1 MPALYGITSNANV
14 SVSNTTGLYIGSG
27 NVTILNS
34 AGTLLNLL
42 SNAGTVGFYSTNSGT
57 QVAASVDPSG
67 VTAGTYGNASL
78 VPVITVGADGRITSV
93 STVAPTVSTYGN
105 ANVAVYLASN
115 TDPTISNLNAN
126 TQQQQLQINTIS
138 ANVGAFETYA
148 NIYFANLQANSN
160 TYSNANVQSYLPIY
174 TRSLPNL
181 SSLNTVGNITAS
193 TGTGY
198 FVGDGRYLVNLPTQA
213 GTYSN
218 ANVASYLPTYS
229 GNFGNL
235 SSTIQIFGSGVP
247 TYGASITVGAFSQAN
262 INLGG
267 SGLYASNVTI
277 YKTDTTSFQGNTY
290 ILNYLPGG
298 INAPTATGGYL
309 TVSNTATV
317 GNIVTTNGIFWSNG
331 AVYSPT
337 NTYGNTQ
344 VTALLA
350 SGTIAVNGTSIFST
364 GTLITGSS
372 NNTIFNA
379 VQPTG
384 ALAAPYGGVGIGL
397 DLYVRGNIL
406 NLGTANIGNITTVSG
421 VFWSNGQPYSSGSG
435 TYGNANVAAYLPTYS
450 GNLSPGN
457 VLTNNYLYAN
467 GTSIFT
473 GITSN
478 AASLQTQIN
487 STNANVTAANLTIAN
502 LSANVGAFETYA
514 NIYFANLQANS
525 NTYSNANVASY
536 LPVYNG
542 NLEVANVNISQFA
555 TFATITTP
563 TYLKGQVWYDTV
575 QDSLAYYNSI
585 TNNEINIGQELQFNV
600 NNGTGSTINQG
611 VPVYLTGG
619 SVGTTPNVAPAQANT
634 ISTSQVAGVANQN
647 IPAGTIGSVVTIG
660 LVANV
665 SMGSFSVGDTLYL
678 SPYSAGQIQ
687 NTQPPT
693 GFVVKIGTVI
703 YNNSPNGIFLVNK
716 TIPATN
722 QSFGNLT
729 VTGNITTGNISST
742 NGYYWANGVSYASTV
757 SGTYSNAN
765 VASYLPTYSGNF
777 GNVSSTINITGGSGS
792 LQVGGTT
799 GFSNVTIGGTGSY
812 AGNVVVYGTDINDF
826 GNVYVLNRSPSFG
839 STPGTTGGY
848 LTVSNTATVNALVTT
863 TGVFWGN
870 GSAYQPGGGGSY
882 GNLQVAQ
889 FLPIST
895 DNFGGNLV
903 NTLASNANIR
913 ITTLGANAVI
923 DAHSTTTG
931 LSLPTGANS
940 QRPYL
945 PWAGTIRYNTDIY
958 APEYWSGNAW
968 VAFGSNVVVPTTTI
982 TTRYLIVAGGGGG
995 GRGGA
1000 AGGGAGGLLTGNVII
1015 TLDGTAYSIVIG
1027 AGGLAN
1033 PGTGSPPCVNSGFNG
1048 ANSTALGLTAIGG
1061 GGGGPNYNQAGGVV
1075 GYGGSGGGG
1084 GEGSTLGGSG
1094 TAGQGNNGGRGGYT
1108 TSPYYAGGGGGGA
1121 GVVGAAGNPYCNG
1134 SGGNGLAVDIT
1145 GTSTYYAGGGGGST
1159 YQNGVISSG
1168 GLGGGG
1174 AGSDNSYNGGQ
1185 GTAGGANT
1193 GGGGGASN
1201 GPAGGYGGSGVAIF
1215 NYKSATQKMSG
1226 GTVTTYGS
1234 GACTHYVHTFT
1245 GSGTLTASYTAPVTY
1260 TASYLIVAGGG
1271 GSGRAG
1277 AGGGGAGGLLSSTA
1291 TLTPGTTYTIVVGA
1305 GGSAGTAFSSPGN
1318 HGGSGYCSTALGLT
1332 AIGGGGGGGS
1342 SNVNGFSGGSGGG
1355 GAANNA
1361 AYGCGGSGTS
1371 GQGTSGGIAYPI
1383 GSPYPG
1389 AGGGG
1394 AGVAGTSTSGSTP
1407 GGGGNGLQISITGTA
1422 TYYAGGGGGAA
1433 AGSSGTG
1440 GTGGA
1445 GGGGNGINGNASC
1458 GIAGTANTG
1467 GGGGSGWNGCIG
1479 GAAGGS
1485 GVVILSVPTANYSGT
1500 TSGSPTIS
1508 TSGSNTIITFTASGS
1523 YTA

>member
-1 MPALYGITSNANV
+1 MPGLYGYSSNANV
-14 SVSNTTGLYIGSG
+14 SVGNTTGLYQQPAG
-27 NVTILNS
+27 NVSIFNS
-34 AGTLLNLL
+34 AQTLYSLL
-42 SNAGTVGFYSTNSGT
+42 GNSASVGFYLNSTNTTVFST
-57 QVAASVDPSG
+57 VLNSG
-67 VTAGTYGNASL
+67 VTAGTYGNTSL

-93 STVAPTVSTYGN
+93 TTVAPTVSTYGN

-160 TYSNANVQSYLPIY
+160 TYSNANVFSYMPIY

-181 SSLNTVGNITAS
+181 SSLNTAGNITAN
-193 TGTGY
+193 TGSGY

-218 ANVASYLPTYS
+218 ANVASYLPVYT
-229 GNFGNL
+229 GNFGNT
-235 SSTIQIFGSGVP
+235 SSTIQILGSGVP
-247 TYGASITVGAFSQAN
+247 TYGASITVGAFNQAN

-350 SGTIAVNGTSIFST
+350 SGTIAVNGTSILST
-364 GTLITGSS
+364 GSLITSS
-372 NNTIFNA
+372 SSNTIFNA

-384 ALAAPYGGVGIGL
+384 ALGVPYGGVGIGL

-478 AASLQTQIN
+478 AASQQTQIN
-487 STNANVTAANLTIAN
+487 AINANVTAANLTIST
-502 LSANVGAFETYA
+502 LQANVGAFETYA

-536 LPVYNG
+536 LPVY
-542 NLEVANVNISQFA
+542 
-555 TFATITTP
+555 
-563 TYLKGQVWYDTV
+563 
-575 QDSLAYYNSI
+575 
-585 TNNEINIGQELQFNV
+585 
-600 NNGTGSTINQG
+600 
-611 VPVYLTGG
+611 
-619 SVGTTPNVAPAQANT
+619 
-634 ISTSQVAGVANQN
+634 
-647 IPAGTIGSVVTIG
+647 
-660 LVANV
+660 
-665 SMGSFSVGDTLYL
+665 
-678 SPYSAGQIQ
+678 
-687 NTQPPT
+687 
-693 GFVVKIGTVI
+693 
-703 YNNSPNGIFLVNK
+703 
-716 TIPATN
+716 
-722 QSFGNLT
+722 
-729 VTGNITTGNISST
+729 
-742 NGYYWANGVSYASTV
+742 
-757 SGTYSNAN
+757 SGHI
-765 VASYLPTYSGNF
+765 
-777 GNVSSTINITGGSGS
+777 GNVSSTINITGGAGT

-812 AGNVVVYGTDINDF
+812 AGNVVVFGTDINDF

-839 STPGTTGGY
+839 SSPTATGGY

-870 GSAYQPGGGGSY
+870 GSAYQPGGGGGSY

-940 QRPYL
+940 QRPYN
-945 PWAGTIRYNTDIY
+945 PWAGTIRYNSDIY

-982 TTRYLIVAGGGGG
+982 TTNYLLI
-995 GRGGA
+995 
-1000 AGGGAGGLLTGNVII
+1000 AGGGAGATRLGGGGGAGGYVAGATTI
-1015 TLDGTAYSIVIG
+1015 TLDGTAYSVVVG
-1027 AGGLAN
+1027 AGGT
-1033 PGTGSPPCVNSGFNG
+1033 GTACVAHGASGS
-1048 ANSTALGLTAIGG
+1048 NSTISGGAISLSTIGG
-1061 GGGGPNYNQAGGVV
+1061 GGGGTFSTGNGAQN
-1075 GYGGSGGGG
+1075 GGSGGGG
-1084 GEGSTLGGSG
+1084 GDGESGGSNTGGSG
-1094 TAGQGNNGGRGGYT
+1094 TSGQGNAGGNGYQGN
-1108 TSPYYAGGGGGGA
+1108 PYAGGGGGGA
-1121 GVVGAAGNPYCNG
+1121 VTVGQNSSSSATIGAN
-1134 SGGNGLAVDIT
+1134 GGNGLTSSIT
-1145 GTSTYYAGGGGGST
+1145 GSCLTYAGGGGAGYYHNISGCFG
-1159 YQNGVISSG
+1159 GVGGSG
-1168 GLGGGG
+1168 GSGGGG
-1174 AGSDNSYNGGQ
+1174 AGGGTTYSLTSGPTGVYGVS
-1185 GTAGGANT
+1185 GTTNT
-1193 GGGGGASN
+1193 GGGGG
-1201 GPAGGYGGSGVAIF
+1201 GAGFYKGTPCNQLAGSGGSGVAIF
-1215 NYKSATQKMSG
+1215 SYNSTTQKMSG
-1226 GTVTTYGS
+1226 GAVTTYGS
-1234 GACTHYVHTFT
+1234 GACTYYVHTFT
-1245 GSGTLTASYTAPVTY
+1245 GSGTLTASYTASVTY
-1260 TASYLIVAGGG
+1260 TASYLVVAGGG
-1271 GSGRAG
+1271 GGGRAG
-1277 AGGGGAGGLLSSTA
+1277 AAGGGAGGLLSSTA
-1291 TLTPGTTYTIVVGA
+1291 TLTTGTTYTIVVGA
-1305 GGSAGTAFSSPGN
+1305 GGSAGTSASSPGN

-1342 SNVNGFSGGSGGG
+1342 SNPNGFSGGSGGG
-1355 GAANNA
+1355 GGGSASGVGN
-1361 AYGCGGSGTS
+1361 GGSGTS
-1371 GQGTSGGIAYPI
+1371 GQGTSGGTTTYY

-1389 AGGGG
+1389 SGGGG
-1394 AGVAGTSTSGSTP
+1394 AGVAGANASGSTP
-1407 GGGGNGLQISITGTA
+1407 GNGGNGLQISITGTA

-1433 AGSSGTG
+1433 AASSGTG

-1445 GGGGNGINGNASC
+1445 GGGGNGINGNSSC

-1467 GGGGSGWNGCIG
+1467 GGGGAGWNGCLG

-1500 TSGSPTIS
+1500 TTGSPTIT
-1508 TSGSNTIITFTASGS
+1508 TSGSNTIIKFTASGS

>member
-67 VTAGTYGNASL
+67 VTAGTYGTATQ

-93 STVAPTVSTYGN
+93 STVAPTASTYGN
-105 ANVAVYLASN
+105 ANVAAYLAAN
-115 TDPTISNLNAN
+115 TDPTISSLNAN
-126 TQQQQLQINTIS
+126 TQQQQLQINTIN
-138 ANVGAFETYA
+138 ANVAAA
-148 NIYFANLQANSN
+148 NVAIANQNAVIIYQQSEIVTLQ
-160 TYSNANVQSYLPIY
+160 TQVYSNANVQSYLPTY

-181 SSLNTVGNITAS
+181 NTLNTVGNITAN
-193 TGTGY
+193 TGSGY

-213 GTYSN
+213 STYSN

-247 TYGASITVGAFSQAN
+247 TYGASITVGAFNQAN

-309 TVSNTATV
+309 TISNTATV
-317 GNIVTTNGIFWSNG
+317 GNIVTTGGVFWANGT
-331 AVYSPT
+331 AYSPA

-350 SGTIAVNGTSIFST
+350 SNTIPVSGTSIYST
-364 GTLITGSS
+364 GILYANGN

-379 VQPTG
+379 VLPTG
-384 ALAAPYGGVGIGL
+384 AMAVPYGGVGIGL

-467 GTSIFT
+467 GVSIFT

-536 LPVYNG
+536 LP
-542 NLEVANVNISQFA
+542 
-555 TFATITTP
+555 
-563 TYLKGQVWYDTV
+563 
-575 QDSLAYYNSI
+575 
-585 TNNEINIGQELQFNV
+585 
-600 NNGTGSTINQG
+600 
-611 VPVYLTGG
+611 
-619 SVGTTPNVAPAQANT
+619 
-634 ISTSQVAGVANQN
+634 
-647 IPAGTIGSVVTIG
+647 
-660 LVANV
+660 
-665 SMGSFSVGDTLYL
+665 
-678 SPYSAGQIQ
+678 
-687 NTQPPT
+687 
-693 GFVVKIGTVI
+693 
-703 YNNSPNGIFLVNK
+703 
-716 TIPATN
+716 
-722 QSFGNLT
+722 
-729 VTGNITTGNISST
+729 
-742 NGYYWANGVSYASTV
+742 
-757 SGTYSNAN
+757 
-765 VASYLPTYSGNF
+765 TYSGNF
-777 GNVSSTINITGGSGS
+777 GNVSSTINITGGTGS

-826 GNVYVLNRSPSFG
+826 GNVYVLNRSPASG
-839 STPGTTGGY
+839 STPGTKGGY

-870 GSAYQPGGGGSY
+870 GSQYQPGGGGGTY
-882 GNLQVAQ
+882 GNIDVAS
-889 FLPIST
+889 FLPIYT
-895 DNFGGNLV
+895 GNIGGNLV
-903 NTLASNANIR
+903 NTLGSNANIQ

-923 DAHSTTTG
+923 DAHYTTTG
-931 LSLPTGANS
+931 LSLPTGGNS
-940 QRPYL
+940 QRPYS
-945 PWAGTIRYNTDIY
+945 PWAGTIRYNSDIY

-968 VAFGSNVVVPTTTI
+968 VAFGSNVVVPVTSI

-1000 AGGGAGGLLTGNVII
+1000 GGGGAGGLLTGNISLA
-1015 TLDGTAYSIVIG
+1015 LDATAYSIVIG

-1048 ANSTALGLTAIGG
+1048 ANSTGLGLTAIGG
-1061 GGGGPNYNQAGGVV
+1061 GGGGPNYSQAGGVV

-1084 GEGSTLGGSG
+1084 GEGSALGGTG
-1094 TAGQGNNGGRGGYT
+1094 TAGQGNNGGQGGGT
-1108 TSPYYAGGGGGGA
+1108 ISPYYAGGGGGGA
-1121 GVVGAAGNPYCNG
+1121 GAIGAAGNPSGTGN
-1134 SGGNGLAVDIT
+1134 GGNGLASDIT
-1145 GTSTYYAGGGGGST
+1145 GTSTYYAGGGGAST

-1174 AGSDNSYNGGQ
+1174 AGSDNSYNSGQ
-1185 GTAGGANT
+1185 GTAGTANT

-1201 GPAGGYGGSGVAIF
+1201 SPTGGYGGSGVAIF
-1215 NYKSATQKMSG
+1215 SYKSTTQKMTG

-1234 GACTHYVHTFT
+1234 GACTYYVHKFT
-1245 GSGTLTASYTAPVTY
+1245 GSGTLT
-1260 TASYLIVAGGG
+1260 
-1271 GSGRAG
+1271 
-1277 AGGGGAGGLLSSTA
+1277 
-1291 TLTPGTTYTIVVGA
+1291 TTY
-1305 GGSAGTAFSSPGN
+1305 P
-1318 HGGSGYCSTALGLT
+1318 
-1332 AIGGGGGGGS
+1332 
-1342 SNVNGFSGGSGGG
+1342 
-1355 GAANNA
+1355 
-1361 AYGCGGSGTS
+1361 
-1371 GQGTSGGIAYPI
+1371 
-1383 GSPYPG
+1383 
-1389 AGGGG
+1389 
-1394 AGVAGTSTSGSTP
+1394 
-1407 GGGGNGLQISITGTA
+1407 
-1422 TYYAGGGGGAA
+1422 
-1433 AGSSGTG
+1433 
-1440 GTGGA
+1440 
-1445 GGGGNGINGNASC
+1445 
-1458 GIAGTANTG
+1458 
-1467 GGGGSGWNGCIG
+1467 
-1479 GAAGGS
+1479 
-1485 GVVILSVPTANYSGT
+1485 
-1500 TSGSPTIS
+1500 
-1508 TSGSNTIITFTASGS
+1508 
-1523 YTA
+1523 